1 MIMENKALVILPA
14 EIEQLA
20 QGVSVEKRNEVQAVL
35 NHVFNGVSK
44 MREQLDLV
52 VVSDENDKTSMGI
65 ANKIRLGVRQVRLD
79 AEKEFD
85 LKRSE
90 VQQAMLSFKTEDQ
103 LWLKAKQTMQILTKE
118 IEENAKW
125 KEATKE
131 RIEAERKELK
141 VQERII
147 KISKFNPEI
156 SRSEFENMSDSMFDL
171 FFAGI
176 EKQYNDKIEA
186 EKQAELIRLEK
197 ERIQRLHEERK
208 DAILTFWKYVAPE
221 HRYDNLG
228 ELTDEEWD
236 NLGKTLDDRKKA
248 EDAENER
255 IRLENERLQ
264 KETERKEAEL
274 KAEREKADEEKKKA
288 EQRIRTG
295 NARKDILFE
304 IGVNLDFQSC
314 ADMPEDAWKEF
325 FELKNK
331 EYQAEQNRMAL
342 EKMKAERDAKKERE
356 RQAEELRVQK
366 EKQAEAERQLQVQKE
381 AEERR
386 IQRERQRLIDEESEK
401 AKAAKSPDKE
411 KLTKWIE
418 SLNIATPEL
427 ADLSAVVIATEISDK
442 FEAFKNW
449 ANKQI
454 EKL

>member
-1 MIMENKALVILPA
+1 MIMENKALVILLA
-14 EIEQLA
+14 ENEQLA

-141 VQERII
+141 VQERIN

-156 SRSEFENMSDSMFDL
+156 FRSEFENMSDSMFDL

-176 EKQYNDKIEA
+176 EKQNNDKIEA

-208 DAILTFWKYVAPE
+208 DAILTFWKYIAPE

-228 ELTDEEWD
+228 ELTEEEWD

-274 KAEREKADEEKKKA
+274 KAEREKADEEKRILQEKADEEAKTQAEITAKQLKEQQAKQCAIEDAARIERLKA
-288 EQRIRTG
+288 EEE
-295 NARKDILFE
+295 RKKLE
-304 IGVNLDFQSC
+304 
-314 ADMPEDAWKEF
+314 
-325 FELKNK
+325 FELQTKKDAELKAKQEADRK
-331 EYQAEQNRMAL
+331 E
-342 EKMKAERDAKKERE
+342 KERI
-356 RQAEELRVQK
+356 
-366 EKQAEAERQLQVQKE
+366 EAEK
-381 AEERR
+381 
-386 IQRERQRLIDEESEK
+386 
-401 AKAAKSPDKE
+401 KAAKAPDKE
-411 KLTKWIE
+411 KLTKWVE

-427 ADLSAVVIATEISDK
+427 TDLSAIVIATDISEK
-442 FEAFKNW
+442 FAAFKKW
-449 ANKQI
+449 ANEQI

>member
-1 MIMENKALVILPA
+1 MIMELVKL
-14 EIEQLA
+14 
-20 QGVSVEKRNEVQAVL
+20 NE
-35 NHVFNGVSK
+35 
-44 MREQLDLV
+44 
-52 VVSDENDKTSMGI
+52 
-65 ANKIRLGVRQVRLD
+65 
-79 AEKEFD
+79 
-85 LKRSE
+85 
-90 VQQAMLSFKTEDQ
+90 
-103 LWLKAKQTMQILTKE
+103 
-118 IEENAKW
+118 
-125 KEATKE
+125 
-131 RIEAERKELK
+131 
-141 VQERII
+141 
-147 KISKFNPEI
+147 
-156 SRSEFENMSDSMFDL
+156 SEFEKVVTESGLAIKEGEEIKQSYLPYLNELAEIQAQSSKINFDKPTLLDEKIASELRKKTVKVRTGASELKDSRKRIHLLKGNLEQAAYNLIAATCKLTEETFS
-171 FFAGI
+171 GV
-176 EKQYNDKIEA
+176 EKAREIAEKNRIAQLETDRKCKLSQFTDIVPVGLGTMQEDVFTAYLSGQELAFNKKIEV
-186 EKQAELIRLEK
+186 EKQAEAERIEK
-197 ERIQRLHEERK
+197 ERIQKLHEVRK

-228 ELTDEEWD
+228 ELTEEEWD

-274 KAEREKADEEKKKA
+274 KAQREKADEEKKKA
-288 EQRIRTG
+288 EQRIKTG

-304 IGVNLDFQSC
+304 IGINLDFQSC
-314 ADMPEDAWKEF
+314 ADMPEDSWKEF

-331 EYQAEQNRMAL
+331 EYQAEQNRIAL

-356 RQAEELRVQK
+356 KQAEELRIQK

-386 IQRERQRLIDEESEK
+386 IQREKQRLIDEESEK
-401 AKAAKSPDKE
+401 AKAAKAPDKE

-427 ADLSAVVIATEISDK
+427 TDLSAVIIATDISDK